1 MDFCTRQKDLP
12 SMFGCRTIWPSLLCG
27 LLVCAALVA
36 GCRTLEPPTDLA
48 AAMSLS
54 DADVP
59 PVSRGLGI
67 DPRPT
72 ATVESPVTKPAEP
85 QELKVPTEL
94 ADDRW
99 LPTPSDPDSGA
110 EPTYRWQHVGLDA
123 LIAGWHGKHPDF
135 ALFLSD
141 DDAVVVANTAIL
153 LARSGDSTIDRCLAE
168 AVCNKNLKLPLRRA
182 SVEALSGLD
191 SALAGPALG
200 ELLDDFGT
208 SVADGYSVELHA
220 DLLRALAHHVDAAAS
235 SCFAD
240 ALQTDEGDVRQ
251 AGLYAYTISG
261 AGVLPASA
269 IELRSD
275 RDPRVR
281 AATLECLATRRHPQ
295 ALQCAREALTDFHLD
310 VRLAA
315 IRALGELGGDDARAT
330 LQRLLIHEP
339 EAVRSGAVLALAK
352 SGDDV
357 TVFASTNDPSWQ
369 VRRCVAR
376 SLAYFPTARGE
387 TIARQL
393 LADRSGEV
401 RRAVVYALDSWPL
414 AAAGPILLTSLAEA
428 PYPTRK
434 QAAEQLARRWPPSQ
448 RYSADAP
455 PESRAEQ
462 MAALQAAWQAT
473 NVSGEPW
480 AISIPPRPAGDPAQ
494 GDQLQLASLTAHPAI
509 PLPNDQVAGL
519 LGELSSDEVD
529 RRRAAA
535 KQLAVMAAEQPLEL
549 ASVEMLAELGMAETD
564 ALVWREMLDAV
575 HSDGSPPAVR
585 LAYVGTGHTAAEVR
599 RLSCGYLA
607 AHSDPRHLAVL
618 GRLLDDPNSAVVR
631 SAVEA
636 FGVRGALSEP
646 ALLERLLTDEDGTLR
661 VAAARS
667 LAINGYDSGPV
678 ALVRLSGDSA
688 AEIRRQ
694 AVTAMGQLRDAMYVE
709 SLVARLDDEL
719 SVKVASVASLTQI
732 VGSDVT
738 LGQGDGPPPLADQVS
753 SWKQWWDNQRPVAAN
768 ASDSPAA
775 TTALLPSRTTR

>member
-1 MDFCTRQKDLP
+1 
-12 SMFGCRTIWPSLLCG
+12 MFGCLTQGPSVLCG
-27 LLVCAALVA
+27 LLACAALVG

-48 AAMSLS
+48 AAMALS

-59 PVSRGLGI
+59 PVSRDLGI
-67 DPRPT
+67 DPRAKT
-72 ATVESPVTKPAEP
+72 TTESPAATPAEP

-99 LPTPSDPDSGA
+99 LPTPPDLDSGVV
-110 EPTYRWQHVGLDA
+110 PTYRWQHAGLDA
-123 LIAGWHGKHPDF
+123 LIVGWHGKHPDF

-141 DDAVVVANTAIL
+141 DDAVVVANAAIL
-153 LARSGDSTIDRCLAE
+153 LARSGDSTIDRCLVE
-168 AVCNKNLKLPLRRA
+168 AIYDKNLKLPLRRA

-191 SALAGPALG
+191 GALAGPALA
-200 ELLDDFGT
+200 ELLDDFGMAG
-208 SVADGYSVELHA
+208 VDGYSVELHA
-220 DLLRALAHHVDAAAS
+220 DLLRALAHHVDAAS
-235 SCFAD
+235 SPYFAD
-240 ALQTDEGDVRQ
+240 ALQATEGDVRQ

-275 RDPRVR
+275 HDPRVR

-339 EAVRSGAVLALAK
+339 EAIRSGAVLALAK

-376 SLAYFPTARGE
+376 ALAYFPTARGE

-401 RRAVVYALDSWPL
+401 RRSVVHALDSWPL

-462 MAALQAAWQAT
+462 MAALQDAWQAT
-473 NVSGEPW
+473 NISGEPW
-480 AISIPPRPAGDPAQ
+480 AINIPSRPAAEAAQ
-494 GDQLQLASLTAHPAI
+494 GDQLQLASLTAQPSA
-509 PLPNDQVAGL
+509 PPPNGQVAAL
-519 LGELSSDEVD
+519 LGELSSDDVE

-535 KQLAVMAAEQPLEL
+535 KQLAVAATDQPLEP
-549 ASVEMLAELGMAETD
+549 ASVERIAELGMAETD
-564 ALVWREMLDAV
+564 AMVWREMLGAIHAD
-575 HSDGSPPAVR
+575 DSPAAVR

-631 SAVEA
+631 SAIEA
-636 FGVRGALSEP
+636 FGVRGALTEP
-646 ALLERLLTDEDGTLR
+646 ALLERLLTDEDGALR

-678 ALVRLSGDSA
+678 ALVRLSGDSD

-694 AVTAMGQLRDAMYVE
+694 AVTAMGQLRDAMYIE
-709 SLVARLDDEL
+709 SLVVRLDDEL
-719 SVKVASVASLTQI
+719 SVRVASVASLTQT

-738 LGQGDGPPPLADQVS
+738 LGQGDGPPPLADQVRG
-753 SWKQWWDNQRPVAAN
+753 WKQWWDNQRTLAAN
-768 ASDSPAA
+768 PVEAPAA
-775 TTALLPSRTTR
+775 PTALLPSRTTR